1 MPVQPD
7 IDQLIET
14 ALYLY
19 AEGRRVTKASGQ
31 RLGLTG
37 PQVTALKLL
46 EELDALSL
54 SDLSKRM
61 SAKNSTITGLVDRMV
76 RDGLVARKR
85 SEEDRRV
92 VRIGLTKQGR
102 ALAAQIPVT
111 SMEIFSRA
119 LRSLSTQDRQQLTD
133 ILKRLA
139 THVRHEVAR
148 HGEQAEP

>member
-1 MPVQPD
+1 MSAQPD

-46 EELDALSL
+46 ETLDALSL

-61 SAKNSTITGLVDRMV
+61 SAKNSTMTGLVDRMV
-76 RDGLVARKR
+76 RDGLVARRR
-85 SEEDRRV
+85 SDGDRRV
-92 VRIGLTKQGR
+92 IQIELTAHGR
-102 ALAAQIPVT
+102 QLATMIPVT

-119 LRSLSTQDRQQLTD
+119 LAALSAKERSELTN

-139 THVRHEVAR
+139 AHVRQEVAR
-148 HGEQAEP
+148 HGEQAAP

>member
-1 MPVQPD
+1 MTAQPD

-19 AEGRRVTKASGQ
+19 SEGRRVTKASGH

-61 SAKNSTITGLVDRMV
+61 SAKNSTMTGLVDRMV
-76 RDGLVARKR
+76 RDGLVDRQR
-85 SEEDRRV
+85 SDDDRRV
-92 VRIGLTKQGR
+92 VQIQLTAHGR
-102 ALAAQIPVT
+102 KLASKIPVT

-119 LRSLSTQDRQQLTD
+119 LRSLSAHDRLELTQ

-139 THVRHEVAR
+139 AQVRQEVAR
-148 HGEQAEP
+148 HGEQVEP